1 MPLRPIIKFD
11 KNNNLI
17 LTRDVDISQDRF
29 AAFGNRYVANK
40 WCDTEFYF
48 QSDNGIGTENFYNKV
63 PWCEIQGFS
72 NAKYYWGED
81 VAKKV
86 EAKGYICGA
95 APFVYGEFLFNDPNP
110 ERKYK
115 TVFLPKSDYP
125 YKTNIKEKCPEM
137 DNFRQFCLDLDGEDT
152 IFISYPIDYT
162 EIWNYRLPRQ
172 IYDKIW
178 MNGMHGFDRMWIPT
192 LQQLIRR
199 SKVIH
204 VPSIFSST
212 VAYATFMGT
221 PIEFYDHDI
230 YIRGTIP
237 DDEHPAAVPW
247 QEKISKMYTVVPSEK
262 SPEWN
267 TFMRYL
273 TDCFRGDGPDKY
285 FWLTKLL
292 SLERVKPPEELYED
306 LLILHNRFL
315 PHIKNKEDNHRFPE
329 FPIKPCSASHNFY
342 NPLKEKCD
350 IIIEKSKNASDDAH
364 RYLSEL

>member
-1 MPLRPIIKFD
+1 MPLKPVIKFD
-11 KNNNLI
+11 DENNII
-17 LTRDVDISQDRF
+17 LTKNVDISQDRF
-29 AAFGNRYVANK
+29 AAFGNRYVINK
-40 WCDTEFYF
+40 WCGTDFYF

-72 NAKYYWGED
+72 SAKYYWGED

-86 EAKGYICGA
+86 ESKGYICGA
-95 APFVYGEFLFNDPNP
+95 APFVYGEFLFNDSNP

-125 YKTNIKEKCPEM
+125 YKTNIKEKSPEM
-137 DNFRQFCLDLDGEDT
+137 DQFIDFCNGMIEENTIFVAYPLDLM
-152 IFISYPIDYT
+152 
-162 EIWNYRLPRQ
+162 EIWPSRLSPDVLDRT
-172 IYDKIW
+172 W
-178 MNGMHGFDRMWIPT
+178 MNGISGFDRMWIPT

-237 DDEHPAAVPW
+237 DDEDPKYVPW
-247 QEKISKMYTVVPSEK
+247 QEKTSQLYTVVPKER

-267 TFMRYL
+267 KFMRYL
-273 TDCFRGDGPDKY
+273 TDCFREDSSDKY

-292 SLERVKPPEELYED
+292 SLERVKPPEELYKD
-306 LLILHNRFL
+306 LLIMHERFF
-315 PHIKNKEDNHRFPE
+315 NYTDDDRERFPII
-329 FPIKPCSASHNFY
+329 PIKPYSPQHNAY
-342 NPLKEKCD
+342 EQLKEKCD
-350 IIIEKSKNASDDAH
+350 MIIEKAKGASQEAH
-364 RYLSEL
+364 QYLSEL